1 MKTPRSRSVSSSGNS
16 ANHPLGD
23 EPLLIKEGS
32 VEVKIYPTWNKSRRV
47 DPATGRAEEHRIPQ
61 FTLSYY
67 EANRRIL
74 KKFTTLDKARAEAD
88 FTLVKLA
95 NGELEALKLTGRDR
109 NIYLAATSE
118 LAKLGADLH
127 LDMVIKDYVSAMKVL
142 APLNVTL
149 AQAVHEYAVRHKSV
163 RESRSVGDLVA
174 EFIGVKEKAGK
185 SERYLGDLA
194 RLNKFADAFQIP
206 VQQVRGEE
214 LQIFIE
220 GLGTPRTQVN
230 YWRLVKS
237 LLRFAVRRKYAPRD
251 LLDELEGVELP
262 DLAPTNTE
270 VFTPDELREMLDAA
284 RPALVPW
291 LAVAAF
297 AGVRSAEIL
306 RLDWSEVNLAR
317 KLVTVRPEKAKTVS
331 RRTVPLCDA
340 AIAWLKPHAQ
350 QVGRVACYTEEN
362 KFVAA
367 VVSDV
372 NAARRK
378 AGNAK
383 PFRWKR
389 NGLRHSFCSY
399 RLALV
404 KNAHEVSLEAGN
416 SPNMIFKH
424 YRELVSAED
433 GQAWFAISPHHDPS
447 NILPLRVTA

>member
-1 MKTPRSRSVSSSGNS
+1 MKTPRSRSGSPSASSTV
-16 ANHPLGD
+16 HPLGD

-47 DPATGRAEEHRIPQ
+47 DPATGRTEEHRIPQ

-67 EANRRIL
+67 EASRRVL
-74 KKFTTLDKARAEAD
+74 KKFTTLDKAKAEAD
-88 FTLVKLA
+88 FTLVKLS
-95 NGELEALKLTGRDR
+95 NGESEALKLTGRDR
-109 NIYLAATSE
+109 NIYLSAKSE
-118 LAKLGADLH
+118 LAKLGTELH
-127 LDMVIKDYVSAMKVL
+127 LDIATKEYVGAMRAL
-142 APLNVTL
+142 APYNVTL
-149 AQAVHEYAVRHKSV
+149 AHAVQDFVTRHKSI
-163 RESRSVGDLVA
+163 RESRTVSKLVG

-194 RLNKFADAFQIP
+194 RLNKFADAFQVP

-350 QVGRVACYTEEN
+350 EVGRVACYTEEN

-433 GQAWFAISPHHDPS
+433 GQGWFATFPATKAE
-447 NILPLRVTA
+447 NIVPMLASA